1 MGYPILV
8 DVDELIL
15 RTIGIQFDGRVV
27 ETFSSSTSEPMR
39 VHVAFMKQPEIA
51 PPNRNGRSLVKVG
64 STAFYVDADEIV
76 PLRLILDQFACPAAD
91 AHTDPAQPIPEGP
104 AEFHLARAG
113 P

>member
-39 VHVAFMKQPEIA
+39 VHVAFMNQPEIA
-51 PPNRNGRSLVKVG
+51 PP
-64 STAFYVDADEIV
+64 
-76 PLRLILDQFACPAAD
+76 
-91 AHTDPAQPIPEGP
+91 
-104 AEFHLARAG
+104 
-113 P
+113 